1 MTNLRETP
9 AAPRLETDR
18 ETFLQ
23 TANTIGR
30 GLVESARWTGALCT
44 WPDAQTPDL
53 YGGSSGVALFLGELY
68 RLTGDGSFRRTALGA
83 VRHALTMAGT
93 VPPHRRAALFTG
105 WCGIAVVAG
114 RLGILLSDGAV
125 AEQACPLLRSG
136 AAEACGSDLLAGRAG
151 SIIALLVGARLLG
164 QPDLVPLAATLG
176 AHLLLTPADAGR
188 PGIAHGASGIALA
201 LFALYDG
208 TGEPRFRE
216 AAFRTLA
223 MERRLVADLTWCQ
236 GAAGMALARL
246 TGFALTG
253 DETCRTEAAA
263 LLQRTAG
270 VVEASVSRLDA
281 DPSLCHGLTGQAEAL
296 LCGSRLLPHQAANL
310 FGTAWEVGRAAAAAY
325 LGSLPAPSQVAP
337 GFMQGVAGA
346 GYLFLRLYDPR
357 TPSVLRLQPGDWAI
371 PQHHSRE
378 DRTRFA
384 IHPGCL

>member
-23 TANTIGR
+23 AATTIGR
-30 GLVESARWTGALCT
+30 ALVESARWTGCLCA
-44 WPDAQTPDL
+44 WPDAHTPDL

-68 RLTGDGSFRRTALGA
+68 RLTGDGAFRRTALGA
-83 VRHALTMAGT
+83 VRHALTSAGT
-93 VPPHRRAALFTG
+93 VAPHRRAGLFTG

-125 AEQACPLLRSG
+125 AEQAGPLLRSG
-136 AAEACGSDLLAGRAG
+136 AAEAGGSDLLAGRAG
-151 SIIALLVGARLLG
+151 SVIALLLGARLLG

-176 AHLLLTPADAGR
+176 AHLLCTPADAGR

-201 LFALYDG
+201 LFALHDA
-208 TGEPRFRE
+208 TGELHFRE
-216 AAFRTLA
+216 AAVRTLA
-223 MERRLVADLTWCQ
+223 MERRLVADVTWCQ
-236 GAAGMALARL
+236 GAAGMALTRL

-253 DETCRTEAAA
+253 EEACRTEAAA
-263 LLQRTAG
+263 LLQRTADA
-270 VVEASVSRLDA
+270 VEANVSRLDA
-281 DPSLCHGLTGQAEAL
+281 DATLCHGLTGQAEAL
-296 LCGSRLLPHQAANL
+296 LSGSRLLAYQATNL
-310 FGTAWEVGRAAAAAY
+310 FGTAWEVGRAVAGY
-325 LGSLPAPSQVAP
+325 FGSLPAPGQVAP

-346 GYLFLRLYDPR
+346 GYLLLRLHDPR